1 MDDIYTAR
9 RPGARTVAVGSSQQ
23 LVERLGFAPGSPV
36 KIIVADDHPLICAAL
51 THALHG
57 AIPESSI
64 LTAPTLSALQAAL
77 GDHADLDWVLLD
89 LHMPGAKGFSSLVL
103 LRGERPELPVILISS
118 NDHPRT
124 IRRAQQFGAAGFL
137 PKSAALEQMLEAIGA
152 VMSGETCFP
161 SYKAHR
167 SAEDAQLAA
176 RLAQLTPQQ
185 MRVLMC
191 MADGLLNKQIAHELG
206 LAENTVKVHVTAVL
220 HKLGCH
226 SRTHAAVLVKALEA
240 EGAPESMSPEVA
252 AAEVRDPVTTPT

>member
-1 MDDIYTAR
+1 MGD
-9 RPGARTVAVGSSQQ
+9 VGTISGGQH
-23 LVERLGFAPGSPV
+23 VDCVGFTPKSPV
-36 KIIVADDHPLICAAL
+36 KIMVADDHPLICAAL

-77 GDHADLDWVLLD
+77 GEHADLDLVLLD

-103 LRGERPELPVILISS
+103 LRGERPALPVILISS

-137 PKSAALEQMLEAIGA
+137 PKSATLEQMLEAIGA
-152 VMSGETCFP
+152 VMCGGTWFP
-161 SYKAHR
+161 IHRAHR

-191 MADGLLNKQIAHELG
+191 MADGLLNKQIAHEMG

-240 EGAPESMSPEVA
+240 EGAPESLAPEAIGARMGDAVTA
-252 AAEVRDPVTTPT
+252 PV